1 MLGIEQPVSRKW
13 SVISDWFSGTNDLAA
28 AILAMQYQPDRKTL
42 IIFGYK
48 VANNAASG
56 KPAFMIE
63 VSRSFHIGRRGE
75 H

>member
-1 MLGIEQPVSRKW
+1 MVGVEQPLTKRWGIV
-13 SVISDWFSGTNDLAA
+13 SDWFSGTNDLGAG
-28 AILAMQYQPDRKTL
+28 ILALYWQKDPKTL

-63 VSRSFHIGRRGE
+63 VARTFGH
-75 H
+75 HKP